1 MPHRE
6 PVEPVGA
13 QCATG
18 AVGVQDDLT
27 GTSQR
32 LVGDGAA
39 LLAGGAAGTAS
50 AASAA
55 MGQPVLADH
64 HDVRSMP
71 RSQQG
76 VRPGVNAD
84 EHGTLLMDEPAQV
97 A

>member
-1 MPHRE
+1 MAHRE

-13 QCATG
+13 ESSAG

-27 GTSQR
+27 GTAQR

-39 LLAGGAAGTAS
+39 LLAAS
-50 AASAA
+50 ASRAASASSPTSAA

-64 HDVRSMP
+64 HDVWSMP

-84 EHGTLLMDEPAQV
+84 EHGTLLIG
-97 A
+97 